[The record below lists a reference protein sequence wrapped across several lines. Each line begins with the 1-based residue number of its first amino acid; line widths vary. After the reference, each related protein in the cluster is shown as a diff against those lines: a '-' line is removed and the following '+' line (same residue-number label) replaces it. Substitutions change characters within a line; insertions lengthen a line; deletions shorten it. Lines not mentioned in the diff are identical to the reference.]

1 MEECK
6 MKKERLTPWQIEI
19 LSNKYRED
27 RGLLA
32 NAIVELN
39 RYLKRISYEMAIK
52 QATPTLLGL
61 LQAEFE
67 LTYEDELKLYLEFE
81 EVPAETVHFE
91 FLQWWDRLNF
101 ALKNAEPS
109 VSETYQLE
117 MEKLIRNL
125 DNAYRHFSD

>member
-1 MEECK
+1 MNKEC
-6 MKKERLTPWQIEI
+6 LTKWQIEI
-19 LSNKYRED
+19 LSNKYREE
-27 RGLLA
+27 RALLE
-32 NAIVELN
+32 NAITELN
-39 RYLKRISYEMAIK
+39 RYLRRVSYEMALK

-81 EVPAETVHFE
+81 EVPAETIHFE

-109 VSETYQLE
+109 VSEDCQIE

-125 DNAYRHFSD
+125 YNAYRNFSD

>member
-1 MEECK
+1 

-39 RYLKRISYEMAIK
+39 RYLRRISYEMALK

-81 EVPAETVHFE
+81 EVPAETINCE
-91 FLQWWDRLNF
+91 FLQWWKRLNF
-101 ALKNAEPS
+101 AVENAEPS
-109 VSETYQLE
+109 VSEDCQLE
-117 MEKLIRNL
+117 LVKLIRNFY
-125 DNAYRHFSD
+125 NAYMHFSD

>member
-1 MEECK
+1 

-39 RYLKRISYEMAIK
+39 RYLKRISYEMALK

-61 LQAEFE
+61 LQAEFM
-67 LTYEDELKLYLEFE
+67 LTEDDELKLYLEFE

-91 FLQWWDRLNF
+91 FLQWWDKLNF

-109 VSETYQLE
+109 VPKACQLE
-117 MEKLIRNL
+117 TEKVIRNFY
-125 DNAYRHFSD
+125 NAYTRFSD

>member
-1 MEECK
+1 MNKEC
-6 MKKERLTPWQIEI
+6 LTKWQIEI
-19 LSNKYRED
+19 LSNKYREV
-27 RGLLA
+27 RR
-32 NAIVELN
+32 V
-39 RYLKRISYEMAIK
+39 SYEMALK

-81 EVPAETVHFE
+81 EVPAETIHFE

-109 VSETYQLE
+109 VSEDCQLE

-125 DNAYRHFSD
+125 YNAYRNFSD

>member
-1 MEECK
+1 